1 MITMRCCAHFNT
13 NHKTAAQVAALPT
26 RRNHLSKYHLMCE
39 FCSFGPNTKHKDRD
53 ANDPFAFGGFF
64 SSDAINEAVRASKQ
78 LQQKRKDDNDGSSDK
93 EAVDD
98 GEDSDG
104 T

>member
-1 MITMRCCAHFNT
+1 
-13 NHKTAAQVAALPT
+13 
-26 RRNHLSKYHLMCE
+26 MCE
-39 FCSFGPNTKHKDRD
+39 FCSFGPNSKSQDRD

-64 SSDAINEAVRASKQ
+64 SADAINEAVRASKQ
-78 LQQKRKDDNDGSSDK
+78 LQQKRKDDDGSSNK
-93 EAVDD
+93 EAKDD

>member
-1 MITMRCCAHFNT
+1 M
-13 NHKTAAQVAALPT
+13 
-26 RRNHLSKYHLMCE
+26 SKYHLMCE

-78 LQQKRKDDNDGSSDK
+78 LQQKRKDCDGSSNK
-93 EAVDD
+93 EEIDD

>member
-1 MITMRCCAHFNT
+1 
-13 NHKTAAQVAALPT
+13 
-26 RRNHLSKYHLMCE
+26 MCE
-39 FCSFGPNTKHKDRD
+39 FCSFGPNSNRQDRD

-64 SSDAINEAVRASKQ
+64 SADAINEAVRISKQ
-78 LQQKRKDDNDGSSDK
+78 RQQQQQQQQRRNDDDGSSNSSEDG
-93 EAVDD
+93 

>member
-1 MITMRCCAHFNT
+1 
-13 NHKTAAQVAALPT
+13 
-26 RRNHLSKYHLMCE
+26 MCE
-39 FCSFGPNTKHKDRD
+39 FCSVGPNTKHKDRD
-53 ANDPFAFGGFF
+53 TNDPFSFGGFF

-78 LQQKRKDDNDGSSDK
+78 FRQKRNDDDGSSNK

>member
-1 MITMRCCAHFNT
+1 
-13 NHKTAAQVAALPT
+13 
-26 RRNHLSKYHLMCE
+26 MCE
-39 FCSFGPNTKHKDRD
+39 FCSFGPNSKNQDRD

-64 SSDAINEAVRASKQ
+64 SADAINEAVRISKQ
-78 LQQKRKDDNDGSSDK
+78 RQQQQRNNDDGSSTE
-93 EAVDD
+93 EAEDS